1 MHLGVRYKQMKQK
14 LSWGLLPHELDF
26 TMLKW
31 AMQRTKEGKVSRILP
46 RSESYKF
53 QYQAMRAHAVV
64 A

>member
-1 MHLGVRYKQMKQK
+1 MKQK
-14 LSWGLLPHELDF
+14 LSRKLLPHELDF

-31 AMQRTKEGKVSRILP
+31 AMQRTEEGKVPRILP

-53 QYQAMRAHAVV
+53 QYHPASQAMRARAVV